1 MRADGTQ
8 QLLESKLDR
17 VKVEAGDLLLSDT
30 WGGGGCGDPLERE
43 VEKVCFDVE
52 AGLVTVGGARRY
64 GVVIKDDGSVDQAAT
79 VALRRKMAAERGS
92 VKLFDRGFESIEE
105 LKARC
110 KAETGLEPPT
120 QPQFTKWAKRLT
132 EERKKAVSVR

>member
-1 MRADGTQ
+1 
-8 QLLESKLDR
+8 
-17 VKVEAGDLLLSDT
+17 
-30 WGGGGCGDPLERE
+30 
-43 VEKVCFDVE
+43 
-52 AGLVTVGGARRY
+52 
-64 GVVIKDDGSVDQAAT
+64 
-79 VALRRKMAAERGS
+79 MAAERGS